1 MEPKSTP
8 FSPFNFARVS
18 LTTLSD
24 ATMSVTSSGLL
35 EFMMPKLTGSGSS
48 SLSVSSI
55 DSSLIV
61 NLYRLILT
69 SVLVTS
75 KMFNDSYF
83 TNQYV
88 GESGG
93 VTLQNINQLES
104 FFMVMIDWE
113 LFITE
118 KDFEFYDSSL
128 IDYYKYEQAAL
139 FHQA

>member
-1 MEPKSTP
+1 
-8 FSPFNFARVS
+8 
-18 LTTLSD
+18 
-24 ATMSVTSSGLL
+24 
-35 EFMMPKLTGSGSS
+35 
-48 SLSVSSI
+48 
-55 DSSLIV
+55 
-61 NLYRLILT
+61 
-69 SVLVTS
+69 
-75 KMFNDSYF
+75 MFNDSYF

-88 GESGG
+88 GEAGG

-113 LFITE
+113 LFISE